1 LNKTAWIVL
10 LIAGIFETVWAISM
24 KYSQGFTKLFPSVL
38 TIVFTLISMGLL
50 AYSLKTLPVGSAY
63 AVWTGIGAIGTVVL
77 GIYLFDE
84 SRDFLRMFFIFLIV
98 VGIVGLRIFS
108 K

>member
-1 LNKTAWIVL
+1 MNKTAWFIL
-10 LIAGIFETVWAISM
+10 FIAGIFETAWAISM
-24 KYSQGFTKLFPSVL
+24 KYSHGFTRLIPSIL

-63 AVWTGIGAIGTVVL
+63 AVWTGIGAIGTAIL
-77 GIYLFDE
+77 GICLFNE
-84 SRDFLRMFFIFLIV
+84 PKDFIRIFFIFLIII
-98 VGIVGLRIFS
+98 GIIGLKFFS